1 MYQTEFNMK
10 LRTVTKLGVILS
22 VILFG
27 IGIGLY
33 SFAKLSINDQ
43 KNDVDFLS
51 FIPKNCIGVF
61 ETDNAD
67 YFLNE
72 FTQMAYASQLG
83 TLHQTG
89 ITGTIL
95 DKLNQ
100 YAPTNIHGLSRFL
113 VGIAI

>member
-51 FIPKNCIGVF
+51 FIPENCIGVF

-67 YFLNE
+67 PFWSVTFPSAWIGSPFVPL
-72 FTQMAYASQLG
+72 F
-83 TLHQTG
+83 
-89 ITGTIL
+89 
-95 DKLNQ
+95 
-100 YAPTNIHGLSRFL
+100 
-113 VGIAI
+113 